1 MPPLV
6 TKTLVA
12 AEQKL
17 REWCGL
23 PFARLLLITLVSAGG
38 LYGLYELSRHN
49 YLLFHW
55 VAEGFAIVIAFAVFA
70 IVWNARRFMDNSY
83 FLLLGIAFLFIGALD
98 FVHTLSYEGMGVFPG
113 PGSNPATQLWI
124 SARYVEALTFLVAP
138 LFIGR
143 RLNGI
148 ATVLVYAA
156 VTSLLLATMFVWH
169 IFPTTYIQGYGLT
182 TFKVISEYVVSGM
195 LVVAIWEIY
204 RRRQG
209 FSPGVVRL
217 LVAALIATIA
227 SEMAFSFYT
236 DVYGVGNMIGHLL
249 KVVSYFLIYKAL
261 IETGLRKPYE
271 FLFRELKQSEDRLR
285 ESDRRLRWALRASQ
299 SGAWDWDLE
308 TGAAWWSPEMY
319 ALWGVPP
326 DTVMT
331 TENSLDCVVAGD
343 RERVVAAI
351 EEAIANKTEYECEFH
366 INHAERGERWVNSL
380 GHGVYDLSGRAVR
393 MLGISLDITE
403 HKRAEG
409 IKDEFIGLV
418 SHELRTPMT
427 VLAGT
432 LHVAGLP
439 NITPEQRDQMLRD
452 ARQSAAQLGQILD
465 NLVELAR
472 HQAGR
477 LRLTAEP
484 TDVRQLLRDIVR
496 GEESGL
502 EGFRLSLDLA
512 EDLPSMEVDRVRVR
526 QVIRNLLSNAAK
538 YSPAGTEIKVAAV
551 RREKHVIVSVRDRGR
566 GMTPDEQSRL
576 FQPFERLEQSTADS
590 GGLGLGLVVCRR
602 LVDAHGGDI
611 WVESGP
617 GEGSCFYFTLPLG
630 S

>member
-1 MPPLV
+1 VWEQITASLRMTPQRHSWRNELV
-6 TKTLVA
+6 LAHRDGFPVPVEVA
-12 AEQKL
+12 GVPYRGPSGA
-17 REWCGL
+17 
-23 PFARLLLITLVSAGG
+23 I
-38 LYGLYELSRHN
+38 
-49 YLLFHW
+49 
-55 VAEGFAIVIAFAVFA
+55 EGFITSMRPLASAQVLERMK
-70 IVWNARRFMDNSY
+70 WQFMD
-83 FLLLGIAFLFIGALD
+83 
-98 FVHTLSYEGMGVFPG
+98 
-113 PGSNPATQLWI
+113 
-124 SARYVEALTFLVAP
+124 
-138 LFIGR
+138 
-143 RLNGI
+143 
-148 ATVLVYAA
+148 
-156 VTSLLLATMFVWH
+156 
-169 IFPTTYIQGYGLT
+169 
-182 TFKVISEYVVSGM
+182 
-195 LVVAIWEIY
+195 
-204 RRRQG
+204 
-209 FSPGVVRL
+209 
-217 LVAALIATIA
+217 
-227 SEMAFSFYT
+227 
-236 DVYGVGNMIGHLL
+236 
-249 KVVSYFLIYKAL
+249 
-261 IETGLRKPYE
+261 
-271 FLFRELKQSEDRLR
+271 
-285 ESDRRLRWALRASQ
+285 
-299 SGAWDWDLE
+299 
-308 TGAAWWSPEMY
+308 
-319 ALWGVPP
+319 
-326 DTVMT
+326 
-331 TENSLDCVVAGD
+331 
-343 RERVVAAI
+343 
-351 EEAIANKTEYECEFH
+351 
-366 INHAERGERWVNSL
+366 
-380 GHGVYDLSGRAVR
+380 
-393 MLGISLDITE
+393 
-403 HKRAEG
+403 
-409 IKDEFIGLV
+409 LV